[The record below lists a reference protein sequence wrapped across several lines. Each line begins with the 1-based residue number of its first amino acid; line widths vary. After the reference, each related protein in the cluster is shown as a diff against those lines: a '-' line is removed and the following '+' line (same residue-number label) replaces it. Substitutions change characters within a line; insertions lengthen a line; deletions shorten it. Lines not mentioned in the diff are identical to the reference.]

1 MRSSSHP
8 RTGPASARA
17 LGAQG
22 SVLAWL
28 KQLGY
33 RRQTARSLYGS
44 IVTQA
49 RSRSFYAHRGVP
61 DSPEGRFEMIAL
73 HLILV
78 LRRLAN
84 EGEPGRRLARA
95 LTEAFVTDIDDTLR
109 EMTVGD
115 LAVPRH
121 VKRAVAVVHDRYAT
135 YGAALD
141 RAPGRDSLVAAV
153 RARLAALPGAGSL
166 DAARLGAYV
175 AEAAGHLER
184 QPGHDVL
191 AGRLAW
197 PHTEAAD
204 GVRG

>member
-1 MRSSSHP
+1 
-8 RTGPASARA
+8 

-49 RSRSFYAHRGVP
+49 RARSFYAHRGVP

-78 LRRLAN
+78 LRRLAD

-121 VKRAVAVVHDRYAT
+121 VKRAVAVLHDRYAT